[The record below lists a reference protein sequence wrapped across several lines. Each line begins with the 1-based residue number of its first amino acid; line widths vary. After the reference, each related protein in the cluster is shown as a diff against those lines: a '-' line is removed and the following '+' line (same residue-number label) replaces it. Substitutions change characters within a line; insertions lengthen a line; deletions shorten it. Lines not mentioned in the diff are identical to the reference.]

1 MEANMTGV
9 RKHPE
14 LFEKAI
20 KDAQV
25 LADLYH
31 APYYVARGRFNY
43 WTVSPVKGV
52 LEVLPTDKKI
62 SQDIPLVSG

>member
-1 MEANMTGV
+1 MTGV

-14 LFEKAI
+14 LFEKAV
-20 KDAQV
+20 KDAQN

-31 APYYVARGRFNY
+31 APYYVARGRWVY

-52 LEVLPTDKKI
+52 IEVLPTDGKI
-62 SQDIPLVSG
+62 LQNIPIVKEGI